1 MVGRGGGR
9 GLERVTKRGT
19 RNIARARKSVST
31 IFATNC
37 SHRTR
42 AQVVRKN
49 HMGSEGAIARLA
61 IYLFI
66 IFLANTDLSSIFTFQ
81 IE

>member
-1 MVGRGGGR
+1 M
-9 GLERVTKRGT
+9 TKRGT
-19 RNIARARKSVST
+19 RNIARARKSVSA

-42 AQVVRKN
+42 AQIVRKN
-49 HMGSEGAIARLA
+49 HMGIEGAIARLA
-61 IYLFI
+61 IYLLFM
-66 IFLANTDLSSIFTFQ
+66 FLANTDSSSIFTFQ